1 MYRQENIIKGLARS
15 VMLLTVS
22 KDMLY
27 NMIKLEKEKNFS
39 LTVSYRHEITQ
50 RQQFF
55 LYPYFLHFHLTIYSV
70 AIHLQFSNEVDL
82 NICLF
87 SQYLQIDNSVIA

>member
-1 MYRQENIIKGLARS
+1 
-15 VMLLTVS
+15 MLLTVS

-50 RQQFF
+50 RQKFF
-55 LYPYFLHFHLTIYSV
+55 LYLYFLHFHLTIYSV
-70 AIHLQFSNEVDL
+70 AIHFQFSNEVDL
-82 NICLF
+82 NIFLF